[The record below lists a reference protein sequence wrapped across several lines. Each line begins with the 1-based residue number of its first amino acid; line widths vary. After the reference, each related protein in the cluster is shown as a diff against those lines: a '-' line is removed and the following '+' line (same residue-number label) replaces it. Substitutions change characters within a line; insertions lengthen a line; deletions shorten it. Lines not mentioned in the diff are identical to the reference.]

1 MCPCMPCP
9 HYTVMN
15 EGNPRCRNNGWH
27 LISSARKAKDGVT
40 SFVNAGIL
48 WRGGIMGI
56 LDESEDHRKTVHWK
70 RNSPSGNNPAHIYTS
85 AIPPAAI
92 TYPQGAFSHA
102 VILSILLSQ
111 SRDPV

>member
-1 MCPCMPCP
+1 MAGDIMRILG
-9 HYTVMN
+9 
-15 EGNPRCRNNGWH
+15 EGKN
-27 LISSARKAKDGVT
+27 
-40 SFVNAGIL
+40 
-48 WRGGIMGI
+48 
-56 LDESEDHRKTVHWK
+56 HRKTIHWK

>member
-1 MCPCMPCP
+1 MSKQWLASHLFCSESERWGDFVC
-9 HYTVMN
+9 
-15 EGNPRCRNNGWH
+15 ECRYS
-27 LISSARKAKDGVT
+27 L
-40 SFVNAGIL
+40 AG
-48 WRGGIMGI
+48 GGIMGI

>member
-1 MCPCMPCP
+1 MKETQGVETM
-9 HYTVMN
+9 V
-15 EGNPRCRNNGWH
+15 G
-27 LISSARKAKDGVT
+27 ISSLLLGKRKMGWLR
-40 SFVNAGIL
+40 L
-48 WRGGIMGI
+48 WMQVFFGGGGIMGI

-111 SRDPV
+111 SRDPVW